1 MVVSLHEGQTNRGGW
16 GLWSVHNASSL
27 LFLHGHSEHFIVQ
40 EHTAPA
46 LPPHCRP
53 LLGCR
58 DCCSAPSTSCPPPVL
73 TWVPSGLLLSH
84 YLLFFPSYCSTV
96 LFTSFGLLSQS
107 APSLAHSS
115 ALAAV
120 GPFGAAGVILLC
132 HGQCWALL
140 TVLLCSPL
148 TNKILPRNPMPS
160 IVVIQGKCKYFT
172 THL

>member
-1 MVVSLHEGQTNRGGW
+1 MEISSILCAWAAGG
-16 GLWSVHNASSL
+16 SL
-27 LFLHGHSEHFIVQ
+27 LHH
-40 EHTAPA
+40 
-46 LPPHCRP
+46 R
-53 LLGCR
+53 
-58 DCCSAPSTSCPPPVL
+58 PVL
-73 TWVPSGLLLSH
+73 GFRELLLPAWNTSFSDLEGHTGLLLSLSFLTSVSQ
-84 YLLFFPSYCSTV
+84 LLLHS
-96 LFTSFGLLSQS
+96 SFAFLKPAHIDTL
-107 APSLAHSS
+107 SLAHSS